1 MASVRKAIATT
12 LKWLWNGTRVLLF
25 TVFAV
30 VSAVGLWHSWTAK
43 GSVDDRH
50 AELTRLE
57 DQLLE
62 QRMRGEELQSR
73 LGAFTSRP
81 DVRRQVIRA
90 ELGML
95 GENEKFF
102 VFK

>member
-1 MASVRKAIATT
+1 MASWRKRIAMTFH
-12 LKWLWNGTRVLLF
+12 WLWAGIRMVLF

-43 GSVDDRH
+43 GNVDDRRT
-50 AELTRLE
+50 ELRRLE
-57 DQLLE
+57 EQLLE

-73 LGAFTSRP
+73 LGAFAGRP

-102 VFK
+102 IFK

>member
-1 MASVRKAIATT
+1 MASWRKRIGTT
-12 LKWLWNGTRVLLF
+12 FRWLWQGVRLVLF

-43 GSVDDRH
+43 GSVDDRR
-50 AELTRLE
+50 AELHRLE
-57 DQLLE
+57 EQLLE
-62 QRMRGEELQSR
+62 QKMRGEELQSR
-73 LGAFTSRP
+73 LGAFASRP
-81 DVRRQVIRA
+81 DVRRQTIRA

-95 GENEKFF
+95 GENEKFY